1 MTPEE
6 MKRVHD
12 RHVAAEDAKDLEGA
26 LATYVDGCFYEV
38 VALGLRAEGKEAVR
52 AIYSSTLSA
61 LPDSRF
67 AIEGEAFADGKLVA
81 WGTFSGTMAGPFLG
95 QEPTGRRLNLPMI
108 VINSFREG
116 LMEGERICFD
126 LATLCEQ
133 AGLDLERV
141 RAATRPAVPA

>member
-1 MTPEE
+1 
-6 MKRVHD
+6 
-12 RHVAAEDAKDLEGA
+12 
-26 LATYVDGCFYEV
+26 
-38 VALGLRAEGKEAVR
+38 
-52 AIYSSTLSA
+52 
-61 LPDSRF
+61 
-67 AIEGEAFADGKLVA
+67 
-81 WGTFSGTMAGPFLG
+81 MAGPFLG